1 VQEHFARRG
10 ASCSL
15 VQAKRCNLKLEE
27 LATTSSATSSDQ
39 SSFTSHFFNS
49 LFARLT
55 HWFADTTNGIKSF
68 FAERVQ
74 TNELCV
80 DDVCVTRDQ
89 FAEVFGGSQGAAAA
103 GAPSSG
109 VPPEAPAAS
118 PVPEG
123 TDADAGTTT
132 ASNVAE
138 PQPTSET
145 PADVADQ
152 EPDAVVE
159 EQEPGDEPAP
169 APPAELDAANDNQPA
184 EELLA
189 TGTE

>member
-1 VQEHFARRG
+1 M
-10 ASCSL
+10 SIL
-15 VQAKRCNLKLEE
+15 AKEIQQLNLKLEGPV
-27 LATTSSATSSDQ
+27 TTTEDMEEST
-39 SSFTSHFFNS
+39 FTGRFFIS

-55 HWFADTTNGIKSF
+55 QWFADTTNGITDF
-68 FAERVQ
+68 FAKIGHFDEVCAKNSDG
-74 TNELCV
+74 TETCV
-80 DDVCVTRDQ
+80 DGDQ
-89 FAEVFGGSQGAAAA
+89 LKSLLGASVA

-159 EQEPGDEPAP
+159 EPEPGDEPAP

-184 EELLA
+184 EPLPA
-189 TGTE
+189 SGTE